1 MPAKPDSSKLAA
13 MKAKLDAGS
22 ADFTVIEPFNLL
34 LTYRESG
41 KPSET
46 ARLLIDMFKGG
57 RGGLSEAIQK

>member
-1 MPAKPDSSKLAA
+1 